1 MPRPLGPRFISK
13 ISFFLIFAVSLLNGC
28 SSVQYLYQAGKGQL
42 ELSNSSRPIDEVLKD
57 EKTPSKLRVLLSE
70 IPGVK
75 KFSEESGLKPTKNYT
90 DYVQLHRS
98 AATYVVSACEPLK
111 FKSKEWHFP
120 IVGSFPYL
128 GWFDLGEAKK
138 YGEELKKEGLDVDV
152 RGARAFST
160 LGWFRD
166 AILSTM
172 IPEGEEALGELVDVV
187 IHESVHATLYIS
199 GQAYFNESLA
209 MFVAEG
215 LTPVYLEKIRGKD
228 SPERKAY
235 VSLETEYAEREKVLH
250 QAYNS
255 LDQLYSSSRPDP
267 EKLEEKKAI
276 LDKLKVDL
284 KSGRDYNNATLIQ
297 FRTYGVGRAEFGELL
312 KVCGSDW
319 RRFMRTL
326 SRIKWEAFSKP
337 QQEDLA
343 PVILPLAREGCQ

>member
-1 MPRPLGPRFISK
+1 MISL
-13 ISFFLIFAVSLLNGC
+13 SALVGLNGC
-28 SSVQYLYQAGKGQL
+28 STVKYLFQAGKGQL
-42 ELSNSSRPIDEVLKD
+42 ELSNNARPIDEVLKD
-57 EKTPSKLRVLLSE
+57 EKTPSRLRELLAQ

-75 KFSEESGLKPTKNYT
+75 KFGEENGLKPTKNYT

-98 AATYVVSACEPLK
+98 AATYVVSACEPLQ

-138 YGEELKKEGLDVDV
+138 YGEGLKKEGFDVDV

-166 AILSTM
+166 AVLSTM
-172 IPEGEEALGELVDVV
+172 IPEGDTALGELVDVV

-209 MFVAEG
+209 MFVAEN
-215 LTPVYLEKIRGKD
+215 LTPDYLAKTRGVD
-228 SPERKAY
+228 SPEAKAY
-235 VSLETEYAEREKVLH
+235 VSQEVAYAEREKVLH
-250 QAYNS
+250 QAYGN
-255 LDQLYSSSRPDP
+255 LEQLYSSVRPDS
-267 EKLEEKKAI
+267 EKLAEKAAI
-276 LDKLKVDL
+276 LAKLKTDL
-284 KSGRDYNNATLIQ
+284 KTQRDYNNATLIQ
-297 FRTYGVGRAEFGELL
+297 FRTYGVGRTEFKELL

-319 RRFMRTL
+319 HRFMQTL
-326 SRIKWEAFSKP
+326 SRIKWESFSKP

-343 PVILPLAREGCQ
+343 PVILPLAREGCRP